1 MRGAR
6 ARSRRDP
13 ELRYLH
19 RQRIVGHLV
28 ASIAQGTRWA
38 ADEENGERLHESLRA
53 TVTAF
58 PQRRVAQGRAL
69 GDTPA
74 QAYFVRCDE
83 GLNDERAR
91 QHGEIVVEIGLAVRR
106 AGDFRVLR
114 ISHRDSGEA

>member
-1 MRGAR
+1 MGRLHALD
-6 ARSRRDP
+6 DP

-19 RQRIVGHLV
+19 RQRIVGHLA

-38 ADEENGERLHESLRA
+38 ADEVNGDRLHESLRA

-58 PQRRVAQGRAL
+58 LNGEWRQGAL
-69 GDTPA
+69 VGDTPA

-91 QHGEIVVEIGLAVRR
+91 MHGDVVSRSAWPYAD

-114 ISHRDSGEA
+114 ISHNNWLSA